1 VQPPRRLCV
10 ARRPRR
16 AVASFQSDTPWV
28 IATHGVSARPADRL
42 DRDGF
47 GDRCLPDSSYGS
59 GVSEAALAH
68 VLTIVVGHHRF
79 DNQHSPVVIHRGAHV
94 AYDLQPWV
102 RLRTVA
108 QRFDDGELG
117 RGLNALYH
125 SGRRNQVEHCGTRR
139 LQPDVRG
146 QMSLVGLGRPVSG
159 LLLGGERTT
168 DVVGRYQMPLPR

>member
-1 VQPPRRLCV
+1 
-10 ARRPRR
+10 
-16 AVASFQSDTPWV
+16 
-28 IATHGVSARPADRL
+28 
-42 DRDGF
+42 
-47 GDRCLPDSSYGS
+47 
-59 GVSEAALAH
+59 VSEAALAH

-117 RGLNALYH
+117 RGLKALYH
-125 SGRRNQVEHCGTRR
+125 PGRRNQVEHCGTRR

-146 QMSLVGLGRPVSG
+146 QCRLSG
-159 LLLGGERTT
+159 SAG
-168 DVVGRYQMPLPR
+168 P